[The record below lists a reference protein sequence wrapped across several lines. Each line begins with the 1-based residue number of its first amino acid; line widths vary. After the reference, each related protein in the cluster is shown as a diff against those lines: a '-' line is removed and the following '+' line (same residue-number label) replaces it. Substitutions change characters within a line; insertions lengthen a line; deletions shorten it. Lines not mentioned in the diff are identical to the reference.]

1 MEITSKTKGSFNFH
15 HLPPPALFFAAIFLG
30 HLADRSTRSGKS
42 ENRLLK
48 YLGFLLFDAGIAF
61 GIWALV
67 WMLKQGQNPNPAA
80 EKTKLITDGPFKLS
94 RNPIY
99 LASALAALGRSVQG
113 ASPTS
118 ALLTF
123 ALLLHVDRH
132 VVPAEEEYLSEKFGA
147 TYDEYRSSVPR
158 WIPGIPL

>member
-1 MEITSKTKGSFNFH
+1 
-15 HLPPPALFFAAIFLG
+15 
-30 HLADRSTRSGKS
+30 
-42 ENRLLK
+42 
-48 YLGFLLFDAGIAF
+48 
-61 GIWALV
+61 
-67 WMLKQGQNPNPAA
+67 MLKQGQNPNPAA

-113 ASPTS
+113 ESPTS

-123 ALLLHVDRH
+123 ALLLYVDRY